1 MFSSRRHLSELNQ
14 TEKKF
19 SSLSRENRLNSLERE
34 NNKLLSPEKVL
45 SLRRNSADPNQPTS
59 QPLSSLMKS
68 SRDEERSTTS
78 KMSNHIHESKMSL
91 NLSTNHLEP
100 RSISPSKLSE
110 RIESRAS
117 IDNASNVK
125 GKNPQ
130 ISKSK
135 KFTGIIEFCVDSERH
150 EIGCHSIPSRFVGRS
165 GQNRCHSEQ

>member
-1 MFSSRRHLSELNQ
+1 MRQHFLKKILINSFLFPNVPEIDALNTVGSTTDLDKGLFSSRRHLSELNQ

-125 GKNPQ
+125 GK
-130 ISKSK
+130 K
-135 KFTGIIEFCVDSERH
+135 T
-150 EIGCHSIPSRFVGRS
+150 
-165 GQNRCHSEQ
+165 